1 MTNPQVIVAAES
13 AADHCTAGVACK
25 TLRVILRFTL
35 GGEEMHRATE
45 LIIYKNFNHTME
57 SI

>member
-45 LIIYKNFNHTME
+45 LII
-57 SI
+57 